1 MFTGIIKK
9 SGIVKKIIA
18 NKKEIKIGVKSSLKL
33 ENKDL
38 GLSINCAGVCLTV
51 TEVGAGW
58 FRVLASKETLEN
70 TTIGSW
76 EGGSL
81 VNLERALCVGD
92 ELGGHFVTGH
102 IDGTLCTKN
111 LLDSGTS
118 LEIQFGMEPWVRS
131 YIARKGSVAIDGVSL
146 TINEVRETVFSVNVI
161 PHTQKVTTLGN
172 LVVGKMVNVEV
183 DMFARYLEA
192 ALSTTKSTVS

>member
-1 MFTGIIKK
+1 MFTGIVTDIGELVAATGVAERELVIKTGYVVA
-9 SGIVKKIIA
+9 SIEVG
-18 NKKEIKIGVKSSLKL
+18 SSI
-33 ENKDL
+33 
-38 GLSINCAGVCLTV
+38 SCAGVCLTV
-51 TEVGAGW
+51 TEVGADW
-58 FRVLASKETLEN
+58 FRVLASKETLEK

-111 LLDSGTS
+111 LLDSGAS
-118 LEIQFGMEPWVRS
+118 LEVQFGMEPWVRS